1 MSKEGKTIWGN
12 EMDGGKEGRHTK
24 FKEKLKWRR
33 GPVQTSKHRQLH
45 RENGREME
53 PNLIEPGDQPRAIC
67 FHGITLPLESHY
79 PSHGRTSHGSIS
91 LDESQ
96 AARSTFPLMVKPFF
110 SYTVTDVNCCDS
122 CTAFSQERMRGDH
135 SLFGLISSRLKERID
150 FYAIFECH
158 LKSTQKINCT
168 IENGINCENNM
179 GLYAF

>member
-1 MSKEGKTIWGN
+1 MKWMEGR
-12 EMDGGKEGRHTK
+12 KEGRHTK

-33 GPVQTSKHRQLH
+33 DPVQTSKHRQLH

-79 PSHGRTSHGSIS
+79 QSHGSTSHGSSS
-91 LDESQ
+91 LDESR

-122 CTAFSQERMRGDH
+122 CTAFSQEATILYLVWSAATERTNWFLCHFWVPFEKH
-135 SLFGLISSRLKERID
+135 SK
-150 FYAIFECH
+150 
-158 LKSTQKINCT
+158 N
-168 IENGINCENNM
+168 
-179 GLYAF
+179 